1 MSDQITP
8 RADRNLAME
17 LVRVTEAAAIAA
29 ARYMGMGKKEAGDQ
43 AAVDAMRTFLQTVD
57 MKGTVIIGEGAKD
70 KAPMLFNGEVVGSGE
85 GPEVD
90 IAVDPVE
97 GTSLLAEGRPNSITS
112 IAVADKGSM
121 WNPGNSYYMNKIL
134 VEAEAKSAID
144 ITKSPSS
151 NLYNIAEALDR
162 NVEDLTVFVLDKP
175 RHTSLVEEIRQT
187 GARITLHAEGD
198 VIGALMAAIPGTGV
212 DVLMGVGGTPEGVL
226 AAAAVKALGG
236 GMQGMRAPQREEEK
250 RQLKQD
256 GVKVKEV
263 LTLDDLIKSDNTFF
277 AATGI
282 TQSSFLEGVHFDRR
296 GGVTTESIVLRSLTG
311 SIRYVKG
318 IHRLN
323 RTHDVGGRVGTTPAY
338 VAMEI
343 ISPD

>member
-1 MSDQITP
+1 MSNPNTL

-17 LVRVTEAAAIAA
+17 LVRATEAAAIAA
-29 ARYMGMGKKEAGDQ
+29 ARFMGVGKKESGDQ
-43 AAVDAMRTFLQTVD
+43 AAVEAMRSFLRTVD
-57 MKGTVIIGEGAKD
+57 MKGTVIIGEGEKD
-70 KAPMLFNGEVVGSGE
+70 EAPMLFNGEAVGNGN

-90 IAVDPVE
+90 VAVDPVE
-97 GTSLLAEGRPNSITS
+97 GTTLLAEGRPNSITS
-112 IAVADKGSM
+112 IAVAEKGSM
-121 WNPGNSYYMNKIL
+121 WNPGNSYYMNKIV
-134 VEAEAKSAID
+134 VEAEARHAID

-151 NLYNIAEALDR
+151 NLYNIAEALER

-212 DVLMGVGGTPEGVL
+212 DVLMGVGGTPEGVI

-250 RQLKQD
+250 RRLKKD
-256 GVKVKEV
+256 KVKLKEV
-263 LTLDDLIKSDNTFF
+263 LTLNDLIKSDNAFF
-277 AATGI
+277 SATGI
-282 TQSSFLEGVHFDRR
+282 TPSTFLEGVHFDRR
-296 GGVTTESIVLRSLTG
+296 GGVTTQSIVLRSLTG
-311 SIRYVKG
+311 SLRYIKG
-318 IHRLN
+318 VHRLN
-323 RTHDVGGRVGTTPAY
+323 RTHNVGGNIGITPAH

-343 ISPD
+343 IAPD